1 MPTEQEHQRLRE
13 RITQVEE
20 EQIEDRRKHIELREW
35 VLEGTSAL
43 KTEVGIMK
51 SDIHHI
57 RKTQDQIVS
66 GVNRVVIAI
75 VLAFIGGLVT
85 VIIKGDGSI
94 PIPL

>member
-1 MPTEQEHQRLRE
+1 
-13 RITQVEE
+13 VEE
-20 EQIEDRRKHIELREW
+20 DQIEDRRKHIELREW

-66 GVNRVVIAI
+66 GINRVVIAI
-75 VLAFIGGLVT
+75 ILAFIGGLIT
-85 VIIKGDGSI
+85 MLIRGNGEI
-94 PIPL
+94 PVPL